1 MDFWEGLKLLLTGSN
16 DVIHGSE
23 VIGVIVAYIGL
34 ALAVAVVI
42 FLLGLLISI
51 FFRDVS

>member
-1 MDFWEGLKLLLTGSN
+1 MDFWEGLKLLLTN
-16 DVIHGSE
+16 DVVHGSE

-42 FLLGLLISI
+42 FLLGLIISI

>member
-1 MDFWEGLKLLLTGSN
+1 MDFWEGLKLLLTN
-16 DVIHGSE
+16 DVVQGSE

-42 FLLGLLISI
+42 FLLGLIISI